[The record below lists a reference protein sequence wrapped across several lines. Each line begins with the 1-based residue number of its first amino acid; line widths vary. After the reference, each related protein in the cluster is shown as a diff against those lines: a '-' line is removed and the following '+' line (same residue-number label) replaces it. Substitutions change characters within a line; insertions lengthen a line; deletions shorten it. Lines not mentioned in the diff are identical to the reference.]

1 MDAFYDNAVP
11 GFGDPHLFFAL
22 SSFHDML
29 IRDLLLVLLVVLIQK
44 LVNNL
49 SFFQTAMS
57 DRCQCRI
64 PVTKTILTHH
74 TLHVRRFHQVA

>member
-49 SFFQTAMS
+49 SFFQTAAS
-57 DRCQCRI
+57 AESQSRKPYLRI
-64 PVTKTILTHH
+64 
-74 TLHVRRFHQVA
+74 TLSM